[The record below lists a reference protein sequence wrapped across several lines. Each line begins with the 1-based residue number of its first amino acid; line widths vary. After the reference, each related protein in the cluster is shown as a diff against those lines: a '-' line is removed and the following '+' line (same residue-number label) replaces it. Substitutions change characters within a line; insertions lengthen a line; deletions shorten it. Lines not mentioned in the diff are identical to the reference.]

1 MARIPV
7 PGADWFSENDH
18 LKFEFEDGV
27 DVRRWWEKTFHRPI
41 GITPGEIRDI
51 LTDGLARDEIVT
63 FYAPRL
69 RGASISI
76 QVEGFDNSQ
85 IVYLAGQ
92 TLHLTRGS
100 QRRINID
107 LADVVPSHQ
116 GRGINSALIDNVR
129 RLAERV
135 EVGRMTVDAYL
146 EGGPYAWATYGFTP
160 RKTDWLRIRG
170 MMGAK
175 LRELGDAVPDDV
187 RARVERLLASDH
199 PSAIQALITED
210 MKVMSAP
217 PHITRK
223 PARETTLAKALLAD
237 SGLRWYGALNLND
250 DLSMALFEEAVT
262 RNRR

>member
-1 MARIPV
+1 MARIPI
-7 PGADWFSENDH
+7 PGADWFVGDDR
-18 LKFEFEDGV
+18 LKFEFED
-27 DVRRWWEKTFHRPI
+27 DAEVRRWWEKTFHKPFD
-41 GITPGEIRDI
+41 ITPGEIRDI
-51 LTDGLARDEIVT
+51 LTDGLSRDEIVT

-69 RGASISI
+69 HGASISI
-76 QVEGFDNSQ
+76 QVEGFDSSR

-92 TLHLTRGS
+92 TLHLTRGA

-116 GRGINSALIDNVR
+116 GQGINSALIDNVR

-160 RKTDWLRIRG
+160 RKKDWLRIRKS
-170 MMGAK
+170 MGVK
-175 LRELGDAVPDDV
+175 LGELGGAVPEHV
-187 RARVERLLASDH
+187 RERVERLLASDH

-210 MKVMSAP
+210 VKVMSAP
-217 PHITRK
+217 PRITRK

-262 RNRR
+262 RNKR